1 MIRRATSGRARAAG
15 RVRGRTNPLLERGKG
30 CGYGQ
35 GSPRAAEA
43 GARAQGEKRTVGAE
57 GVRDL
62 VDERLTSTKAALV
75 VTTSKGYCAISS
87 RMSIE
92 RGRHHL

>member
-1 MIRRATSGRARAAG
+1 M
-15 RVRGRTNPLLERGKG
+15 RGRTNPLLERGMG